1 MEKGAPIY
9 IAGHTGL
16 IGSAMM
22 RLLTERGFD
31 NLIVCPHEILDLTDS
46 NAVEQF
52 FDRHTPQYVVL
63 AAGKVGGILENQA
76 HPADFLTANL
86 SIQLNVLSSA
96 LRTGAKKT
104 ILFGSSCMYPR
115 EAVQPMSEAA
125 LLSGIPEPTSLAY
138 AIAKLAGVQMCLAYN
153 QKVGE
158 QRFLPVIPNSVYG
171 PNDNFDIESAHV
183 LAALIHR
190 FHLARSSDA
199 RSLTLWGTGTPRREF
214 IHADDVAAACVML
227 LENDTSRLRL
237 PLNLG
242 VSHDYSISELAKEIA
257 EEVGFHGVINWD
269 ETKPDGAPRKLL
281 DSSRIYDFGW
291 RPVVCLRD
299 GLGSTYRWFLEN
311 RLNSA
316 TQFRR

>member
-1 MEKGAPIY
+1 MDKGAPIY

-31 NLIVCPHEILDLTDS
+31 NLIVCPHEVLDLTDS
-46 NAVEQF
+46 NAVKQF

-96 LRTGAKKT
+96 LRAGVKKT

-115 EAVQPMSEAA
+115 EADQPMSEAA

-138 AIAKLAGVQMCLAYN
+138 AIAKLTGVQMCLAYN
-153 QKVGE
+153 EQVGE

-171 PNDNFDIESAHV
+171 PNDDFNIESAHV
-183 LAALIHR
+183 LSALVHR
-190 FHLARSSDA
+190 LHVARSSKA
-199 RSLTLWGTGTPRREF
+199 QSLTLWGTGSPRREF
-214 IHADDVAAACVML
+214 IHADDVAAACLML
-227 LENDTSRLRL
+227 LDSDTTRLDL

-242 VSHDYSISELAKEIA
+242 VGYDCSIKELAEKIA
-257 EEVGFHGVINWD
+257 RVVGFDGTIEWD
-269 ETKPDGAPRKLL
+269 STKPDGALRKLL
-281 DSSRIYDFGW
+281 DSRRMSNFGW
-291 RPVVCLRD
+291 RPVVNLHD
-299 GLGSTYRWFLEN
+299 GLHSTYRWFLEN
-311 RLNSA
+311 HLKGMVV
-316 TQFRR
+316 

>member
-31 NLIVCPHEILDLTDS
+31 NLIVCPHKVLDLTDS

-76 HPADFLTANL
+76 HPADFLTTNL

-96 LRTGAKKT
+96 LRAGAKKT

-115 EAVQPMSEAA
+115 EADQPMSEAA

-138 AIAKLAGVQMCLAYN
+138 AIAKLTGVQMCLAYN
-153 QKVGE
+153 EQVGE

-171 PNDNFDIESAHV
+171 PNDDFNIESAHV
-183 LAALIHR
+183 LSALVHR
-190 FHLARSSDA
+190 LHLARSSDA
-199 RSLTLWGTGTPRREF
+199 QTLALWGTGSPRREF
-214 IHADDVAAACVML
+214 IHADDVAAACLML
-227 LENDTSRLRL
+227 LDSDTTRLDL

-242 VSHDYSISELAKEIA
+242 VGYDCSIKELAEKIA
-257 EEVGFHGVINWD
+257 RIVGFNGTIEWD
-269 ETKPDGAPRKLL
+269 PTKPDGAPRKLL
-281 DSSRIYDFGW
+281 DSSRMYNFGW
-291 RPVVCLRD
+291 RPVVNLND
-299 GLGSTYRWFLEN
+299 GLHSTYRWFLEN
-311 RLNSA
+311 HLKGMVV
-316 TQFRR
+316 